1 MTKGREHMAS
11 KGHNGQRGATRA
23 RVEQVRRE
31 QKSKER
37 RRALLIFSVTGV
49 MLLLIIGGVTFS
61 VIRSETNKP
70 DLSAV
75 KSYPVTPDHVQTP
88 VTYAQTPP
96 AGGQHNPVWLNCAT
110 YSTPVPSENAV
121 HSMEHGAVWV
131 TYRPDLPA
139 DQVTA
144 LKAAMPSTYAVLSPF
159 EGLKAPVVASAWG
172 KQLFL
177 DGVNDPRLEAFIRQY
192 RQGSQAPE
200 SGAACTG
207 GSDGTLPLD
216 TGGGMPAPAPTAQ
229 P

>member
-1 MTKGREHMAS
+1 MAS
-11 KGHNGQRGATRA
+11 KGRNDQRAAARD

-31 QKSKER
+31 QKRKER
-37 RRALLIFSVTGV
+37 RRAVLIFSVTGV
-49 MLLLIIGGVTFS
+49 MLLLIIAGVTFS
-61 VIRSETNKP
+61 VIRSEASKP

-75 KSYPVTPDHVQTP
+75 KSYEVTPDHVQTP
-88 VTYAQTPP
+88 VEYAQTPP
-96 AGGQHNPVWLNCAT
+96 AGGEHNPVWLNCASYT
-110 YSTPVPSENAV
+110 TPVPSENAV

-139 DQVTA
+139 DQVAA
-144 LKAAMPSTYAVLSPF
+144 LKEAMPSTYVVLSPF

-192 RQGSQAPE
+192 KQGSQAPE
-200 SGAACTG
+200 SGAPCTG

-216 TGGGMPAPAPTAQ
+216 GGGGAPAPSPTAQ